1 MKRNVDY
8 NSHHVLFSRKT
19 WESTPNT
26 YALRQERGLIVPME
40 LAAHAALHRE
50 VTVVPVPDHYTAMF
64 AVRALQHQANPMRQI
79 DRFMQVIEQAG
90 QNKNARPLDRQ
101 LGQLVIASIEAQLPF
116 IREGFVDL
124 RKN

>member
-8 NSHHVLFSRKT
+8 NSHHVLFSRKL

-26 YALRQERGLIVPME
+26 YALRQEKGLIVPME
-40 LAAHAALHRE
+40 LGAHAALHRE
-50 VTVVPVPDHYTAMF
+50 VTIVPVPDHYTAMF
-64 AVRALQHQANPMRQI
+64 ATRALQRQANPLRQI

-90 QNKNARPLDRQ
+90 KNKNAKPLDRQ

-116 IREGFVDL
+116 IREGYVDL
-124 RKN
+124 QK